1 MNLRRVLVLPLS
13 ALLVT
18 PLWAGVSVIGTVQT
32 SKFATLRGANL
43 VSGTTV
49 CDGDDISVLSQGSAW
64 ISLPGGS
71 AVLIGQNSEMLF
83 QKSSKSGAV
92 FEIESGQ
99 AKFRSS
105 GASPVRAIL
114 GDATIEPLKG
124 AAVGYITMY
133 GQTSAI
139 IGAEKGDIQ
148 ITLAQD
154 GSSKTIHE
162 GSAIAVRLVPDS
174 QQEDDSKVVSG
185 IKRRRRIIFWG
196 AAIVGTATFIGILL
210 NDDEKPESPT
220 NFQK

>member
-1 MNLRRVLVLPLS
+1 MNFRQALALPLS

-18 PLWAGVSVIGTVQT
+18 PLWAGVSVIGTVQAT
-32 SKFATLRGANL
+32 RLATLRGANL

-71 AVLIGQNSEMLF
+71 AVLIGQNSEVLF
-83 QKSSKSGAV
+83 RKSSEAGSE

-105 GASPVRAIL
+105 DASPVRAIL
-114 GDATIEPLKG
+114 GDATIEPFKG
-124 AAVGYITMY
+124 AAVGYIIMY

-139 IGAEKGDIQ
+139 IGAEKGDIEV
-148 ITLAQD
+148 TLAHD

-162 GSAIAVRLVPDS
+162 GSAIAVRLVQDTQPTNGN
-174 QQEDDSKVVSG
+174 VIPG
-185 IKRRRRIIFWG
+185 MRRKRRIIFWG
-196 AAIVGTATFIGILL
+196 VAIVGTATFIGILL

-220 NFQK
+220 NFQP